1 MWETSLNS
9 TKHPRPLPIWKKS
22 ADVKATAAGQQ
33 SLPTNPSAPFGP
45 PDPWLSSRIHPLSAK
60 TFPQPARSEAQPRGA
75 RPPTPLDAFLEM
87 QLEKF
92 PKTSGGGKKGVNSSP
107 SKEGTTVFLRAS
119 TSPRGEPNRK
129 KSVTSKSNFPRE
141 PPSSMVLLLERLE
154 PASPWSTLEWRL
166 SAEGGKKNKTTM
178 IKLQL

>member
-1 MWETSLNS
+1 MWRQQLQVSSL
-9 TKHPRPLPIWKKS
+9 
-22 ADVKATAAGQQ
+22 
-33 SLPTNPSAPFGP
+33 SLWIPQRGSDRRS
-45 PDPWLSSRIHPLSAK
+45 PDFHHVFIR
-60 TFPQPARSEAQPRGA
+60 FQPRLSTA
-75 RPPTPLDAFLEM
+75 REIRSATSRNTTSDLSGRFSGNATC
-87 QLEKF
+87 KNF
-92 PKTSGGGKKGVNSSP
+92 PKLGEEEKGVNSSP

-166 SAEGGKKNKTTM
+166 SAEGEKKRKDGKKRGRNLGGK
-178 IKLQL
+178 